1 MRLTA
6 IFTVIK
12 DFPVHLPLSNLVK
25 GHSAQMAAH
34 HLDII
39 ARLHARMI
47 GIVTAALP
55 LITKSRSDA
64 DLIGLAHL
72 REEMLEIIAAYRR
85 YIYSLNTSCELLI
98 SRQKQS
104 SINILVTNLAD
115 FENAYE
121 EFRARWLYRDGISH
135 WHEYRLSCVV
145 MMKRLRLLV
154 HDAETIRIIMLN
166 DQDSAAYATAI
177 SA

>member
-1 MRLTA
+1 
-6 IFTVIK
+6 
-12 DFPVHLPLSNLVK
+12 
-25 GHSAQMAAH
+25 MAAH
-34 HLDII
+34 HLDIT

-55 LITKSRSDA
+55 LITKSKSDA
-64 DLIGLAHL
+64 DLVGLAHL

-85 YIYSLNTSCELLI
+85 YIHSLSTNGELANTG
-98 SRQKQS
+98 QQPS
-104 SINILVTNLAD
+104 SVNILIANLAD

-121 EFRARWLYRDGISH
+121 QFRARWLYRDGISH

-154 HDAETIRIIMLN
+154 HDAETIRIIMLK
-166 DQDSAAYATAI
+166 DQGTYTYSTALSA
-177 SA
+177 